1 MNTKTQQSGFT
12 ITEMMVGVA
21 VGLIV
26 TAGVASFFMSTL
38 TSSKTLLES
47 SKLNQELNMAMN
59 IMMTEIRR
67 AGYWEF
73 ADGVDQTGHKFTK
86 TEIKAKLDAFEA
98 TNSFAVNGIGLL
110 NPFYESAN
118 NIAIHTI
125 NNTGDCILF
134 AYDHDELD
142 SDYYS
147 GTGAGTAEGSD
158 FRGFKIETND
168 DGINELKMRITG
180 SVTDDTDCNHTDDT
194 WQSITD
200 PDMITISTLSF
211 TTTGSKCTNLDVDAD
226 PVVAGGDDLDP
237 VTTSACDSVVSATDT
252 GDRHVEVRQIN
263 IVITGALKNDS
274 STEKTL
280 TSTVKVRND
289 YIQNIAPSP
298 TPSP

>member
-73 ADGVDQTGHKFTK
+73 ANGVDKPDSVDKIVGDKFTK
-86 TEIKAKLDAFEA
+86 TDIQTMLDAFETA
-98 TNSFAVNGIGLL
+98 NGFAVNGIGLT

-134 AYDHDELD
+134 AYDYDEID
-142 SDYYS
+142 GTAVSDAGY
-147 GTGAGTAEGSD
+147 GTAEGSD

-211 TTTGSKCTNLDVDAD
+211 TTTGSKCSNLDVDAD
-226 PVVAGGDDLDP
+226 PVVAADDAI
-237 VTTSACDSVVSATDT
+237 TSACTTAANS
-252 GDRHVEVRQIN
+252 RNVEVRQIN